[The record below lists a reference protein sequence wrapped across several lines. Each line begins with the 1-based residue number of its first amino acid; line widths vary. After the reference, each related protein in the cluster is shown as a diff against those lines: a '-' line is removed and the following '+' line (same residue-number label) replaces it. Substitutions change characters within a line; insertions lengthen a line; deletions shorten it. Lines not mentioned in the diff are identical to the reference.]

1 MEAALVL
8 QTQRDAVMT
17 LTLNRPDRRNALSP
31 ALMGALIEALAQ
43 AKADPS
49 VRALVL
55 TGAGGHFCAGGDLG
69 SAPGADG
76 LLGLHDERGR
86 FVELLRAMTELGKPI
101 VARVEGTCKG
111 GGLGLALACDM
122 IVAHEN
128 AVFGTPELRVG
139 LFPMMIM
146 ALIFRNIPR
155 KRATEMM
162 LTGEDVSAAQAL
174 QIGFVNRVAP
184 TEALDAEV
192 HKLADKVASFSPAVM
207 RLGRDSIYKSMDMG
221 FFDALTFL
229 RSQLTINTMLEDAAE
244 GIMAFL
250 SKRKPDWKGR

>member
-1 MEAALVL
+1 
-8 QTQRDAVMT
+8 
-17 LTLNRPDRRNALSP
+17 
-31 ALMGALIEALAQ
+31 
-43 AKADPS
+43 
-49 VRALVL
+49 
-55 TGAGGHFCAGGDLG
+55 
-69 SAPGADG
+69 
-76 LLGLHDERGR
+76 
-86 FVELLRAMTELGKPI
+86 
-101 VARVEGTCKG
+101 
-111 GGLGLALACDM
+111 M
-122 IVAHEN
+122 IVAHEG

-192 HKLADKVASFSPAVM
+192 NKLADKVASFSPAVM

-221 FFDALTFL
+221 YFDALTFL